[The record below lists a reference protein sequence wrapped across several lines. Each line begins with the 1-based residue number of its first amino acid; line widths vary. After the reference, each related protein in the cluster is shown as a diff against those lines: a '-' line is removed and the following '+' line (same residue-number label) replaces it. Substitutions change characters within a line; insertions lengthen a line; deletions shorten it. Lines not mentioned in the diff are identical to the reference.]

1 MRCADSVTIYAF
13 ADAGATRASYE
24 SLVLAAPGSSC
35 SASQLVVMSGA
46 EYDQIATNPFNL
58 SLSDGALVSVAVIGV
73 WATAWAFRVLIRMIR
88 EDDPVVSE

>member
-1 MRCADSVTIYAF
+1 
-13 ADAGATRASYE
+13 
-24 SLVLAAPGSSC
+24 
-35 SASQLVVMSGA
+35 MSGA